1 MRILACSLLLT
12 AVAFADPRCRFAGS
26 YSQSD
31 LVQNTQVREE
41 FLQKVIQQEAKFIKE
56 IGYDQRTGLTL
67 DGQQINSKTGMPI
80 ESPNRYTSASNEAI
94 HIALLA
100 KELNGESDTNMI
112 YTKEEALEILRKKIQ
127 TFERFQIE
135 YPQTPAFPSKIYNNA
150 QTESLAVDIE
160 NEVSQ
165 QENAKLFWASY
176 GLLEVLESQYFEEVD
191 LISKLR
197 YFKDSIIRHSVQN
210 IQEDSQNNSKPSN
223 LYESMM
229 YLFADLSDS
238 QMSIMKS
245 KSIPNLDSQIFGD
258 QHWDMI
264 FLPYQDSREYV
275 KIYKTNLIKWTHEMN
290 QKELPGLV
298 VYANQ
303 DMINPSLSTGL
314 FLINK
319 PVATAWYHSML
330 SGPAFQT
337 QYGSVNAIHF
347 TGSED
352 KFLLEQQSVLGM
364 MGGLSNIVKQRMIKD
379 QVYHKFIQLAENQS
393 SQVLQP
399 KDNENNEVTYA
410 LPQADFSNPR
420 EDFIS

>member
-1 MRILACSLLLT
+1 MILPLI
-12 AVAFADPRCRFAGS
+12 VKMMG
-26 YSQSD
+26 
-31 LVQNTQVREE
+31 
-41 FLQKVIQQEAKFIKE
+41 LQPLIQ
-56 IGYDQRTGLTL
+56 
-67 DGQQINSKTGMPI
+67 
-80 ESPNRYTSASNEAI
+80 
-94 HIALLA
+94 
-100 KELNGESDTNMI
+100 
-112 YTKEEALEILRKKIQ
+112 IQ
-127 TFERFQIE
+127 F
-135 YPQTPAFPSKIYNNA
+135 
-150 QTESLAVDIE
+150 
-160 NEVSQ
+160 
-165 QENAKLFWASY
+165 
-176 GLLEVLESQYFEEVD
+176 
-191 LISKLR
+191 
-197 YFKDSIIRHSVQN
+197 
-210 IQEDSQNNSKPSN
+210 
-223 LYESMM
+223 
-229 YLFADLSDS
+229 
-238 QMSIMKS
+238 
-245 KSIPNLDSQIFGD
+245 
-258 QHWDMI
+258 
-264 FLPYQDSREYV
+264 
-275 KIYKTNLIKWTHEMN
+275 
-290 QKELPGLV
+290 